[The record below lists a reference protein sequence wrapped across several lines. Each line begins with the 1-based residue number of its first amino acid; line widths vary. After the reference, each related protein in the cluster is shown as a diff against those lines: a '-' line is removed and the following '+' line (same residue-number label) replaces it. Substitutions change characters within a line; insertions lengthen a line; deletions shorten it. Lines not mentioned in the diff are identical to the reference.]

1 MIQPGI
7 KSRPTYDKLKPDP
20 FAKSNIVVIDAEG
33 SNAYLDMA
41 GSASA
46 EFLARTTVLLDRD
59 SAPDSGVAEKVT
71 ATKVGN
77 FWTFPTLDTLL
88 ARLDSVLAISKMGTR
103 LYAAGREPLIGS
115 VVKTAIAHGVSYNSV
130 IKEHRGSLRR
140 RVQCVHCKGYTD
152 NVTTNPVRCA
162 HCGLTLLVRDHYSWR
177 IGAFQGVCIDAE
189 NPGEVPETKVDFA

>member
-7 KSRPTYDKLKPDP
+7 TSRPTYDKLKPDP
-20 FAKSNIVVIDAEG
+20 FAKSNIVVVDAEG
-33 SNAYLDMA
+33 AAAYLDMA
-41 GSASA
+41 GSAS
-46 EFLARTTVLLDRD
+46 EQFIARTTVLLDRD
-59 SAPDSGVAEKVT
+59 SAPDNGIASKVT
-71 ATKVGN
+71 STKVGN
-77 FWTFPTLDTLL
+77 FWTFPTLATLI
-88 ARLDSVLAISKMGTR
+88 ARLDSVLANSKMGTR

-140 RVQCVHCKGYTD
+140 RVQCVHCKGFTE

-189 NPGEVPETKVDFA
+189 KPGEVPETKVDFA

>member
-20 FAKSNIVVIDAEG
+20 FAKSNIVVIDADG
-33 SNAYLDMA
+33 SDAYLDMA
-41 GSASA
+41 GSASE
-46 EFLARTTVLLDRD
+46 EFLARTTVLLDRS
-59 SAPDSGVAEKVT
+59 SAADAGIANKVT
-71 ATKVGN
+71 STKVGN
-77 FWTFPTLDTLL
+77 FWTFPTLETLI
-88 ARLDSVLAISKMGTR
+88 ARLDSVLANSKMGTR

-130 IKEHRGSLRR
+130 IKEHRGSLKR

-177 IGAFQGVCIDAE
+177 IGAFQGVCVDAE
-189 NPGEVPETKVDFA
+189 KPGEVPETKVDFA